1 MKTFF
6 SFWRTPA
13 PCVLGL
19 EHSCPRPR
27 EVIPWPWSRVF
38 FCHWPRLRTLGPRL
52 HLCPRQ
58 IINYTVSEK
67 SATCGVKNESVKLNI
82 TIIVWMAGNSR
93 VARISQ
99 REGGGL
105 FLKFDSTVNELEP
118 NFHLVSIGLRQIQ
131 SVFLPKSSDR
141 QKKKVFTEI
150 QSVFLSTDTH
160 FYFSFHDLWGGYFH
174 LGGAISRFR
183 AKTNLKTAKSMLF
196 AYCSGQ
202 WWGAIAPIALPLA
215 TLLAGKMRTA
225 VNQFFTRRH

>member
-1 MKTFF
+1 
-6 SFWRTPA
+6 
-13 PCVLGL
+13 
-19 EHSCPRPR
+19 
-27 EVIPWPWSRVF
+27 
-38 FCHWPRLRTLGPRL
+38 
-52 HLCPRQ
+52 
-58 IINYTVSEK
+58 
-67 SATCGVKNESVKLNI
+67 
-82 TIIVWMAGNSR
+82 MAGNSR

-105 FLKFDSTVNELEP
+105 FLKFDSTVNELDP

-141 QKKKVFTEI
+141 QKKKVLTEI

-202 WWGAIAPIALPLA
+202 WRGGYSTNCPPPSYA
-215 TLLAGKMRTA
+215 TGWKDAHCSQSIFHTTSLR
-225 VNQFFTRRH
+225 